1 MFARSSVKL
10 RDHPRMQTVTEA
22 REVRGLPVV
31 GCAPYMLRDAPAF
44 LLETARKVG
53 PIFRAHVGP
62 GRMLVVAHPLD
73 LRSILHDNAKSFV
86 RGNTVDLIRPLL
98 GNGLP
103 LSDGDYW
110 LRQRRTMQPAFNRGH
125 IQALTAQMAEVC
137 ERHVKRLS
145 LDGVVNVH
153 EFFTLLARD
162 MIVETM
168 FSDSLGSDTR
178 ALDEAFVTVSEF
190 AGTRSFLPVKI
201 PLDWPLPSNKRFH
214 HAVTVIDAAIQRI
227 VARRRAGESK
237 PDLLEALLHARDP
250 ETGEKMTD
258 HELRDELVTIFFAGH
273 ETTANLLTW
282 TWVEL
287 SNHPDWA
294 RRMRDEVLSV
304 AGDRPL
310 EAQDVPKLPITNAI
324 LRESLRMH
332 PPAWIF
338 ARQSFEDQQL
348 RSVRVRAREV
358 VLICPYITHRLEEFW
373 SDPDV
378 FDPQRFIASNPLS
391 MGGGRD
397 MHYLPFGSGPHVCI
411 GNHFAINEAVLAMGA
426 LARRARFSLTEPA
439 AVRSK
444 VGATLSASHTDARVR
459 AWT

>member
-1 MFARSSVKL
+1 
-10 RDHPRMQTVTEA
+10 MQTMTEA
-22 REVRGLPVV
+22 TEVRGLPVV
-31 GCAPYMLRDAPAF
+31 GCAPYMLRDAPTF
-44 LLETARKVG
+44 LLRTAREKG
-53 PIFRAHVGP
+53 PIFRVHVGP
-62 GRMLVVAHPLD
+62 GSMLVVAHPAD
-73 LRSILHDNAKSFV
+73 LRTILHDQAKSFV

-103 LSDGDYW
+103 LSDGDFW
-110 LRQRRTMQPAFNRGH
+110 LRQRRTMQPAFNRTH
-125 IQALTAQMAEVC
+125 IQELTAQMAAVC
-137 ERHVKRLS
+137 ERHVSRLAVGS
-145 LDGVVNVH
+145 TVNIH
-153 EFFTLLARD
+153 QFFTLLARD
-162 MIVETM
+162 VIVETM

-178 ALDEAFVTVSEF
+178 SLDEAFVTVSEF

-214 HAVTVIDAAIQRI
+214 RAVSVIDATIARI

-250 ETGEKMTD
+250 ETQEKMSD
-258 HELRDELVTIFFAGH
+258 RALRDELVTIFFAGH

-287 SNHPDWA
+287 SNHRDWA
-294 RRMRDEVLSV
+294 RRMRDEVLAV

-310 EAQDVPKLPITNAI
+310 EAQDVPRLPVTNAI
-324 LRESLRMH
+324 LREALRLH

-358 VLICPYITHRLEEFW
+358 VLLCPYITHRLEEFW

-378 FDPQRFIASNPLS
+378 FDPQRFVANNPLA
-391 MGGGRD
+391 MGGGRE
-397 MHYLPFGSGPHVCI
+397 MHFVPFGSGPHVCI

-426 LARRARFSLTEPA
+426 LARRARFSLTEPS

-444 VGATLSASHTDARVR
+444 VGATLSATHTDARVR